1 MGHLTIE
8 EKIMAEVKIDI
19 MASDEATPAFNTAE
33 RSASG
38 LVEALRELDSI
49 SLEKRISLD
58 VGQALSGARSVR
70 DAIDAIPDSSVK
82 TVVVR
87 YQTQASPIR
96 PFSEGIEYIK
106 KKMES
111 LPTGGDYTMKF
122 GRFGAQ
128 GVQGGQN
135 PTRQERGGLVP
146 PFAPVV
152 NLTVNGGGMPVGTA
166 LAREV
171 DLALADMWRTN
182 RSELRRAQS
191 E

>member
-1 MGHLTIE
+1 MTGHLTNE

-19 MASDEATPAFNTAE
+19 KASDEATPAFNSAE

-38 LVEALRELDSI
+38 LVDTLRELDSI

-70 DAIDAIPDSSVK
+70 DAIDAIPDTSVK

-122 GRFGAQ
+122 GRGT
-128 GVQGGQN
+128 GSPIPSGPGIVDK
-135 PTRQERGGLVP
+135 GGLVP

-152 NLTVNGGGMPVGTA
+152 NLTVNGGGMPEGAT

-171 DLALADMWRTN
+171 DLALADLWRTN

>member
-1 MGHLTIE
+1 
-8 EKIMAEVKIDI
+8 MAEVKIDI
-19 MASDEATPAFNTAE
+19 KASDEATPAFNTAE

-38 LVEALRELDSI
+38 LVDKLRELDSI

-70 DAIDAIPDSSVK
+70 EAIDAIPDMSVK

-111 LPTGGDYTMKF
+111 LPSGGDYTM
-122 GRFGAQ
+122 RFGS
-128 GVQGGQN
+128 GRGGTGSPVPSGPGIVDKGGQVPFS
-135 PTRQERGGLVP
+135 PTI
-146 PFAPVV
+146 
-152 NLTVNGGGMPVGTA
+152 NLTVTGSGAASTEGAT
-166 LAREV
+166 LAREIAKEL
-171 DLALADMWRTN
+171 DSALADLWRTN
-182 RSELRRAQS
+182 RSELRRAQAQ
-191 E
+191 